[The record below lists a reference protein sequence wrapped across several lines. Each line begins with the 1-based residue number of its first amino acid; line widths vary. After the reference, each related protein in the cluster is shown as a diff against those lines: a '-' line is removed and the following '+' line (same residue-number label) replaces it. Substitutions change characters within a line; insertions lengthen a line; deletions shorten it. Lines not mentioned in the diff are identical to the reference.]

1 MPPSAAATAA
11 AFLFPAVAI
20 PCRVFPQRR
29 ARSLAVRAVAS
40 PPAFAVKPAPLPS
53 KTGKWEWK
61 FENKPV
67 NIYYEEHEQEVA
79 ENMKNILMIP
89 TISDVSTVEE
99 WRVVA
104 KDIVGRKGELGYR
117 VTIVDWPGLGYS
129 DRPSLNYNADVMES
143 FLVELMNSPN
153 SPVANADDELIIVGG
168 GHAATIA
175 VRAAGKDLI
184 KPSAVAAVAPTWA
197 GPLPIVFGRGSDMET
212 SYDRTGG
219 PTTNNW
225 NQDPDQFGPLKRPV
239 KSGYKELLRNRWRG
253 GVHMR
258 GPELFTCREGNRE
271 KRAGMRYGLLRGT
284 LRAPALGWM
293 MYNVLVS
300 NEKSIQSQYKSHVY
314 ANPDNVTPAIIE
326 SRYELTKR
334 KGARFVP
341 AAFLTGLL
349 DPVQSREE
357 FLQLF
362 AKLDGDVPVLV
373 VSTVNAPKRSKAEM
387 EALRGSKGVTKFV
400 EVAGALLPQEEY
412 PLAVAEELYS
422 FLQESFAARR

>member
-1 MPPSAAATAA
+1 VKKINPPDKQRLLICAELNGQFTSPALQSGPRSRLPSPRLHTSLLPLHSRPHPASASASTAMPPAAA
-11 AFLFPAVAI
+11 AFLSPVVAVPSRAL
-20 PCRVFPQRR
+20 PLRRV
-29 ARSLAVRAVAS
+29 RSLAVRAVAS
-40 PPAFAVKPAPLPS
+40 PPASKVKPAPPPS

-61 FENKPV
+61 FENAPV
-67 NIYYEEHEQEVA
+67 NIYYEEHEQDTADNV
-79 ENMKNILMIP
+79 KNILMIP

-117 VTIVDWPGLGYS
+117 ATIVDWPGLGYS

-143 FLVELMNSPN
+143 FLVQLMTSPN
-153 SPVANADDELIIVGG
+153 SPVANADDELVIVGG

-175 VRAAGKDLI
+175 VRAAGKGLI
-184 KPSAVAAVAPTWA
+184 RPSAVAAVAPTWA

-212 SYDRTGG
+212 
-219 PTTNNW
+219 
-225 NQDPDQFGPLKRPV
+225 
-239 KSGYKELLRNRWRG
+239 
-253 GVHMR
+253 
-258 GPELFTCREGNRE
+258 
-271 KRAGMRYGLLRGT
+271 RYGLLRGT

-314 ANPDNVTPAIIE
+314 ANPENVTPEIVE

-362 AKLDGDVPVLV
+362 AKLDGDVPVLI
-373 VSTVNAPKRSKAEM
+373 VSAVNAPKRSKAEM
-387 EALRGSKGVTKFV
+387 EALKGAKGVTKFV
-400 EVAGALLPQEEY
+400 EVPGALLPQEEY